1 MYRRLCVY
9 PEKGIASSFSS
20 FFSSAAEMASTFI
33 PLLNLPTQTAIKA
46 TLIPHFFVLKSCHRS
61 SLPLL
66 SSKPAKSVTVR
77 MSYNPTPATDRLISA
92 VAYTLPFFNSLQYGR
107 LLFTQYPVLGLAFEP
122 ILPILGLYRSI
133 PHSSFIAFFALYL
146 GVVRNPNFNRYVRF
160 NSMQAVT
167 LDVLLAVPLLIQRIL
182 SPGPGGLGFQIMV
195 WGHNGLF
202 LFSVL
207 CFVYRLAS
215 CLLGRTPHLRLVA
228 DAAGRQI

>member
-1 MYRRLCVY
+1 
-9 PEKGIASSFSS
+9 
-20 FFSSAAEMASTFI
+20 
-33 PLLNLPTQTAIKA
+33 
-46 TLIPHFFVLKSCHRS
+46 
-61 SLPLL
+61 
-66 SSKPAKSVTVR
+66 
-77 MSYNPTPATDRLISA
+77 
-92 VAYTLPFFNSLQYGR
+92 
-107 LLFTQYPVLGLAFEP
+107 
-122 ILPILGLYRSI
+122 
-133 PHSSFIAFFALYL
+133 
-146 GVVRNPNFNRYVRF
+146 
-160 NSMQAVT
+160 MQAVT